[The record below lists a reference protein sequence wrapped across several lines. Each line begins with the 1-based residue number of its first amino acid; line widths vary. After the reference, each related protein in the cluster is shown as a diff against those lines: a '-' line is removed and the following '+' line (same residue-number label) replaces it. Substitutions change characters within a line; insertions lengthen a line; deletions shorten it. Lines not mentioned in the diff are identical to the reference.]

1 MAEVVEDEDELGG
14 TFVLPTGVST
24 AVVVVLYVTPDCWV
38 VLTTSAVDGNL
49 CIDEDPVI
57 LLEPDRIND
66 STEFGE
72 ELVACKSL
80 DGEVTE
86 KDISIVFEID
96 TAGFVFP
103 DDDVRDAW
111 LGGTGLATFDEPAAI
126 ELETML
132 RGGVVGS
139 DFEHEE
145 LGAVAAEFVATDKP
159 GVVVRLTPPLSCI
172 RAVGHDEGDD
182 VMRSVD
188 KALKTPDDADKL
200 LAALLELPDMVD
212 KLLAMLLELLAVVDK
227 LLAALLEFFAV
238 IDKLF
243 AVLLELFAV
252 VDKLFAA
259 LLELPAV
266 AKIDEAVEHC
276 GFEELANG
284 RTSVPFTVN
293 DTSAQSLMLR
303 LFVA

>member
-1 MAEVVEDEDELGG
+1 
-14 TFVLPTGVST
+14 
-24 AVVVVLYVTPDCWV
+24 
-38 VLTTSAVDGNL
+38 
-49 CIDEDPVI
+49 
-57 LLEPDRIND
+57 
-66 STEFGE
+66 
-72 ELVACKSL
+72 L

-86 KDISIVFEID
+86 RDISIVFEVD

-103 DDDVRDAW
+103 DDDARDAW
-111 LGGTGLATFDEPAAI
+111 LGGTGLAAAVDEPAAI
-126 ELETML
+126 ELETRL

-172 RAVGHDEGDD
+172 RVVGHDEGDD
-182 VMRSVD
+182 VVRTVD
-188 KALKTPDDADKL
+188 KALKTPDGADKL
-200 LAALLELPDMVD
+200 LAALLELP
-212 KLLAMLLELLAVVDK
+212 AVVDK
-227 LLAALLEFFAV
+227 LLVAS
-238 IDKLF
+238 
-243 AVLLELFAV
+243 
-252 VDKLFAA
+252 
-259 LLELPAV
+259 LELPAV
-266 AKIDEAVEHC
+266 ARIDEAAEHC